1 MELKPLLE
9 MIVSHGL
16 VGGVACMTIFIL
28 GLHREWWVMGAHFR
42 AAVKDKE
49 EYKGLLRTAEDS
61 AKETRQV
68 LAELLRKLE
77 GRS

>member
-1 MELKPLLE
+1 MELKPILE
-9 MIVSHGL
+9 ALVSHGL
-16 VGGVACMTIFIL
+16 VGGVLCMAIFIL

-42 AAVKDKE
+42 AAVKDKD

-61 AKETRQV
+61 AKETRHV

-77 GRS
+77 ARP